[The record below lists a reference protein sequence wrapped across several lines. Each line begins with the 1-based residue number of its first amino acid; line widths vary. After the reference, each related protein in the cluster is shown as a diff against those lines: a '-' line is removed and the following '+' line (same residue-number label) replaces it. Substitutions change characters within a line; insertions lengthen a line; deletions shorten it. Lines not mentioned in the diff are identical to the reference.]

1 MTDRTLWIIIAAT
14 LLFVMLFFNRKV
26 RFWAILKEQMKVFK
40 NAKSQRISVWT
51 VYAFWFFLGHFH
63 ASVFL
68 S

>member
-40 NAKSQRISVWT
+40 NAKSQRISVWDCLCVSVKT
-51 VYAFWFFLGHFH
+51 VGG
-63 ASVFL
+63 L
-68 S
+68 SG